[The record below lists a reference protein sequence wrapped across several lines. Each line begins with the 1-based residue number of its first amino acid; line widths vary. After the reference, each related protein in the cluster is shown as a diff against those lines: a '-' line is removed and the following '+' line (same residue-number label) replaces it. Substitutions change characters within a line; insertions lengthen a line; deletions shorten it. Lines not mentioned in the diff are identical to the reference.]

1 MSDINLD
8 NNDNNIDNNIDKDLK
23 DKLDCEALENKDAD
37 LSSVEEQDISM
48 LCKEE
53 EKEDAVLTATAKSPK
68 GFFRSLL
75 EQIELVVVA
84 LAAIILI
91 FTFVGRTCRVNG
103 ESMENTLHHNE
114 LVITTNLFYT
124 PERGDIVVFH
134 QTGSVYNEPI
144 VKRIIGL
151 PGDTVKIEY
160 FPNNMQVTV
169 TYPDGTIEVLDEDY
183 MKYEKQTYSNM
194 TVTVKEGT
202 VFAMGDNRSHSA
214 DSRSSAIG
222 LIDQRRILGKVV
234 WRVTPFSRFGK
245 IE

>member
-8 NNDNNIDNNIDKDLK
+8 NNTEKTMNV
-23 DKLDCEALENKDAD
+23 EAENTESAEA
-37 LSSVEEQDISM
+37 VEEQDIST
-48 LCKEE
+48 LCDVPQKSD
-53 EKEDAVLTATAKSPK
+53 EKDETISNKKNKDFLR
-68 GFFRSLL
+68 GLF
-75 EQIELVVVA
+75 EQIELIIVA

-91 FTFVGRTCRVNG
+91 FTFAARTCRVSG

-124 PERGDIVVFH
+124 PERNDIVVFH
-134 QTGSVYNEPI
+134 QTGNIYNEPI

-160 FPNNMQVTV
+160 FPHGMQVTV
-169 TYPDGTIEVLDEDY
+169 IYPDGSSHILDEDY
-183 MKYEKQTYSNM
+183 IKYEYQTYQNM
-194 TVTVKEGT
+194 TVKVEEGT

-214 DSRSSAIG
+214 DSRSPAIG
-222 LIDQRRILGKVV
+222 LIDQRRILGKVI
-234 WRVTPFSRFGK
+234 WRITPFDSFGK